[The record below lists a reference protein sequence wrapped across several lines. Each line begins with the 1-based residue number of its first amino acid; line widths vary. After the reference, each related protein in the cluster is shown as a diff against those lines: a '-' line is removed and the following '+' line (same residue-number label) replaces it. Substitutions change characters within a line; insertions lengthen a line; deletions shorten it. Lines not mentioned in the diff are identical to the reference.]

1 MLNEEQQTAVDAFT
15 VDYRQG
21 RRTTYLLYGVTG
33 SGKTEVYMEMIQAV
47 LQENKQVIMLIPEIA
62 LTYQTVVRFQK
73 RFGDRVTVLNSR
85 MSEGRKIRPV

>member
-15 VDYRQG
+15 GDYRQG

-62 LTYQTVVRFQK
+62 LT
-73 RFGDRVTVLNSR
+73 
-85 MSEGRKIRPV
+85 